1 MVGWKNS
8 SSLKSPSRV
17 VPGWWQNG
25 SRWNANVLFE
35 KNRAK
40 KKREGELMLLWEN
53 EAAVVL
59 LQEFRIEK
67 S

>member
-1 MVGWKNS
+1 MEVAGMPMSYSK
-8 SSLKSPSRV
+8 
-17 VPGWWQNG
+17 
-25 SRWNANVLFE
+25 